1 MSDVELD
8 CGIAKARI
16 DSWLDDELA
25 LACEGDRRVFS
36 FKGERCVVSTRELE
50 RRSYGPIKLD
60 RTGLAVEGQDG
71 AVEEFMRLFT
81 LRFMSV
87 GG

>member
-16 DSWLDDELA
+16 DEWLDDELE
-25 LACEGDRRVFS
+25 LPCEGGRRIFR
-36 FKGERCVVSTRELE
+36 FEGESCAVSTHELE
-50 RRSYGPIKLD
+50 GRSYGPYTLD
-60 RTGLAVEGQDG
+60 RTGLEVTGQDN

-81 LRFMSV
+81 LRFISA

>member
-1 MSDVELD
+1 MSDMELD

-16 DSWLDDELA
+16 DEWLDDELA
-25 LACEGDRRVFS
+25 LPCGGGRRIFRFEGES
-36 FKGERCVVSTRELE
+36 CVVSTRELE
-50 RRSYGPIKLD
+50 GRSYGPYTLD
-60 RTGLAVEGQDG
+60 RTGLEVTGQDN

-81 LRFMSV
+81 LRFISA